1 MGSWAAYGQAQCQ
14 EDWLEIYQIYQD
26 RSEELVGR
34 YCANSAPGPVVSL
47 RKIAVG
53 LKVYLHT
60 DEKDVYSGFM
70 GRYMFFEEKSEFGEC
85 GGNISGQN
93 NGVIHSPNY
102 PEKYATSSEGSS
114 LQCHW
119 FIHVSPGHKIMLH
132 LEIFEV
138 EGKPSERGCPSATL
152 RVWPWNERNRTPL
165 ELCGDSLEQH
175 KKKLFQKQT

>member
-1 MGSWAAYGQAQCQ
+1 MQIVFDSFKVRTDNLVDNSALGAWVAYGKTQCV

-70 GRYMFFEEKSEFGEC
+70 GRYMFFEEKSEFG
-85 GGNISGQN
+85 GMKKLSF
-93 NGVIHSPNY
+93 GVIWCKSGPLLLEFLLSIRTKQNFAL
-102 PEKYATSSEGSS
+102 KNNKKKRI
-114 LQCHW
+114 LR
-119 FIHVSPGHKIMLH
+119 GHKSKS
-132 LEIFEV
+132 F
-138 EGKPSERGCPSATL
+138 
-152 RVWPWNERNRTPL
+152 
-165 ELCGDSLEQH
+165 SLSV
-175 KKKLFQKQT
+175 TV

>member
-1 MGSWAAYGQAQCQ
+1 MENLINAEEMGAWVAYGRSQCV

-85 GGNISGQN
+85 GGNISGQL

-102 PEKYATSSEGSS
+102 PEKYAESSEGSN
-114 LQCHW
+114 LQCNW
-119 FIHVSPGHKIMLH
+119 FIHVSPGHKIVLY
-132 LEIFEV
+132 F
-138 EGKPSERGCPSATL
+138 
-152 RVWPWNERNRTPL
+152 
-165 ELCGDSLEQH
+165 
-175 KKKLFQKQT
+175 